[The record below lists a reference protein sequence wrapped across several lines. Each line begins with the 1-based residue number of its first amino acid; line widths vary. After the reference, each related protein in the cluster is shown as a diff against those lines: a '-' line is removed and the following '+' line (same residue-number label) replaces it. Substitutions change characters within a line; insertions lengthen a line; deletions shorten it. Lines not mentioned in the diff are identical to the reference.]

1 MQQPLFTNHDKY
13 HLHKVLG
20 FGCLFN
26 FFIRIYWLAI
36 YGSMYIYAD
45 SQTSLII
52 PVAHLTLSLS
62 SLIFHVPQ
70 TRLNSKIIIWK
81 ELQLHNIVF
90 TSRSALIMFYSMLC
104 IRNQVY
110 RNTEYYYLYQ
120 IGKFAL
126 VVGHHLMADYIT
138 AKYNTNDKTT
148 TRDINWENIPE
159 NVKTIMKQ
167 YYAICQILA
176 INALLLT
183 ENEPKGSGAIESAL
197 LIMFPIQLSTFLM
210 TLVRKSIITNISWHI
225 FYGASLLSPFLIIL
239 NTISKE
245 NVDADG
251 NRERKNELEV
261 AKVYLPILYVIFRLQ
276 YGMNK
281 YYLMF
286 HVFMINM
293 YVQYRNKINNL

>member
-1 MQQPLFTNHDKY
+1 
-13 HLHKVLG
+13 
-20 FGCLFN
+20 
-26 FFIRIYWLAI
+26 
-36 YGSMYIYAD
+36 
-45 SQTSLII
+45 
-52 PVAHLTLSLS
+52 
-62 SLIFHVPQ
+62 
-70 TRLNSKIIIWK
+70 
-81 ELQLHNIVF
+81 
-90 TSRSALIMFYSMLC
+90 
-104 IRNQVY
+104 
-110 RNTEYYYLYQ
+110 
-120 IGKFAL
+120 
-126 VVGHHLMADYIT
+126 MADYIT
-138 AKYNTNDKTT
+138 AKYNMNDKTT

-183 ENEPKGSGAIESAL
+183 ENEPRGSGAIESAL